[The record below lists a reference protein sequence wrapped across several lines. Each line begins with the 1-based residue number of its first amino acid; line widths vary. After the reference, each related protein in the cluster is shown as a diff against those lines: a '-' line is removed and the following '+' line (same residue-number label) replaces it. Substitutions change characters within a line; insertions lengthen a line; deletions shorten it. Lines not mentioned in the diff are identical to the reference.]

1 MQFKLK
7 VKAKTVWSRR
17 MRGVITDALEYAN
30 LHMGLYKHDVKVHIK
45 LSGDPA
51 ITGLCYDFGSHLLI
65 VIGGHNMLDE
75 EIVETLFHEL
85 THAVQYAEG
94 DLLDVEEQV
103 VYWRGYNYEGDYDNT
118 ESMDYWDAPW
128 EVDARYQATKY
139 TKTYYQI

>member
-1 MQFKLK
+1 
-7 VKAKTVWSRR
+7 
-17 MRGVITDALEYAN
+17 
-30 LHMGLYKHDVKVHIK
+30 
-45 LSGDPA
+45 
-51 ITGLCYDFGSHLLI
+51 
-65 VIGGHNMLDE
+65 MLDE

-118 ESMDYWDAPW
+118 ESMDYWNAPC
-128 EVDARYQATKY
+128 EVDARYQAAKY